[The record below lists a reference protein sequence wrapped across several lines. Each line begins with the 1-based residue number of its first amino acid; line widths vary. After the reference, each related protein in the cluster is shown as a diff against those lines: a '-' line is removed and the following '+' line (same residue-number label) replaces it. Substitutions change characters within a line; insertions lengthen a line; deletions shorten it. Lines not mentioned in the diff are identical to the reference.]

1 MDQRPIEFLGKQIYT
16 LSLFQLLMQI
26 EEKKRCFLRETQEFT
41 IIKYIYQEKEQDVLF
56 FWNGVKTLWT
66 FFFSV
71 QTMQAVFS
79 VASSVVPTTV
89 IYFFSFSR
97 TKCLLTCFYGD
108 TNEFLYAAYL
118 QFETFKKHL
127 L

>member
-1 MDQRPIEFLGKQIYT
+1 
-16 LSLFQLLMQI
+16 
-26 EEKKRCFLRETQEFT
+26 
-41 IIKYIYQEKEQDVLF
+41 
-56 FWNGVKTLWT
+56 
-66 FFFSV
+66 
-71 QTMQAVFS
+71 MQAVFS

-118 QFETFKKHL
+118 QFETFKQTL
-127 L
+127 TVRANVWVF